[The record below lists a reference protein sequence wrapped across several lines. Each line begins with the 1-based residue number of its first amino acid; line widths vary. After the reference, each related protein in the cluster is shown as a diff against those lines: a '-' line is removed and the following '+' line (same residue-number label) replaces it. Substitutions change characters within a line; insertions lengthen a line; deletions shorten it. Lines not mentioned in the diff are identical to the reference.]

1 MKILSR
7 IIVFSMILFAGSLSA
22 QTVKLGHIDFDQLL
36 QVMPERETA
45 QKAMQKVQT
54 DLENQ
59 SGVMQKEYAD
69 KLKAYQDQ
77 SKTFTDA
84 IRQTKEDELQSIAQR
99 IQTFQQQAQQNMQQE
114 QAKQFQPIVDKARKA
129 VSDVAKEQGL
139 LFVFEV
145 NSVLYHSDQSV
156 DIMAPVKAK
165 LGIK

>member
-99 IQTFQQQAQQNMQQE
+99 NQTFQQQAQQNMQQE

-156 DIMAPVKAK
+156 DIMALVKAK
-165 LGIK
+165 LGLK